1 MIVKSITIS
10 KPRIKTMTKIAKA
23 LGVSIED
30 LIK

>member
-1 MIVKSITIS
+1 LHSGRARQQIFSVTMATIS
-10 KPRIKTMTKIAKA
+10 KA